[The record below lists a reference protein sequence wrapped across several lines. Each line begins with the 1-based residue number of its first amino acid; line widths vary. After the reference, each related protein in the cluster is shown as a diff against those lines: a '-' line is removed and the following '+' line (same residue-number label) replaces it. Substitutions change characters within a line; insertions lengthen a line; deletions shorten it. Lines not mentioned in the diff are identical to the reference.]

1 MKKSTCLL
9 GAHFSISGGLHEALR
24 EAKRYGCPAL
34 QMFTKTSRSWK
45 ERTVSDEEIE
55 LFKKTRQKAGIK
67 FIASHSS
74 YLINLATPDS
84 GNHSLSRNALELE
97 LIRSTALEIP
107 FVVLHPGSHLGDG
120 EKKGIDRISES
131 INGIFE
137 KNPGIKTRLL
147 FETTSGQGAGIG
159 HTFEQLH
166 EIIEK
171 INRKDKTGVC
181 LDTCHIFAAGY
192 DIRTKESYL
201 KTTGAFDK
209 IIGLEKLFLIH
220 LNDSKKC
227 LGSHVD
233 RHEHIGKGEI
243 GIDAFRLIMNDM
255 RLVGIPKIIE
265 TPKTGGGKDCDRINL
280 RKLKTMAEP
289 K

>member
-107 FVVLHPGSHLGDG
+107 FVVLHPGSPLGDG

-147 FETTSGQGAGIG
+147 LETTSGQGAGIG

-220 LNDSKKC
+220 LNDSKKS

>member
-1 MKKSTCLL
+1 MKKMTCIL
-9 GAHFSISGGLHEALR
+9 GAHFSISGGLHEALH
-24 EAKRYGCPAL
+24 EAKRYGCLAL
-34 QMFTKTSRSWK
+34 QMFTKNSRAWK

-55 LFKKTRQKAGIK
+55 LFKKTRQKTGIK

-74 YLINLATPDS
+74 YLINLAAPDS
-84 GNHSLSRNALELE
+84 VNHSLSRNALEQE

-131 INGIFE
+131 INKIFE
-137 KNPGIKTRLL
+137 KNPEIKTRLL
-147 FETTSGQGAGIG
+147 LETTSGQGAGIG
-159 HTFEQLH
+159 HTFEQLN

-192 DIRTKESYL
+192 DIRDKFSYHR
-201 KTTGAFDK
+201 AIEEFDK
-209 IIGLEKLFLIH
+209 ITGLDRLFLIH
-220 LNDSKKC
+220 LNDSKKG

-243 GIDAFRLIMNDM
+243 GIDAFRLIMNDK
-255 RLVGIPKIIE
+255 RLAGIPKIIE
-265 TPKTGGGKDCDRINL
+265 TPKSGDGKDWDRINL
-280 RKLKTMAEP
+280 RKLKTM
-289 K
+289 

>member
-1 MKKSTCLL
+1 
-9 GAHFSISGGLHEALR
+9 LR
-24 EAKRYGCPAL
+24 EAKRYGCQVL

-45 ERTVSDEEIE
+45 ERTVSDEEID

-84 GNHSLSRNALELE
+84 GNHSLSRNALEQE
-97 LIRSTALEIP
+97 LIRSSALEIP
-107 FVVLHPGSHLGDG
+107 FVVLHPGSHLGEG
-120 EKKGIDRISES
+120 EKIGINRISDS

-147 FETTSGQGAGIG
+147 LETTSGQGAGIG

-265 TPKTGGGKDCDRINL
+265 TPKTGDGKDCDRINL